1 VIGFL
6 TGTLVEKDPQR
17 LLIDVHGV
25 GYEVET
31 PMSTFLALP
40 PAGSSLR
47 LRIHQVLRE
56 DASLLFGFGSED
68 ERSLFRA
75 LLKVN
80 GVGPRMALAILS
92 GVTADAFQLAVAT
105 EDLASLTRIPGVGRK
120 TAERLLIEMRDYFK
134 ALPVAQGGLAEAPT
148 PRSEALHA
156 LLALGYKPP
165 EAQRMLDAVASE
177 GSSTED
183 LIRAALQGA
192 AAKQGRS

>member
-6 TGTLVEKDPQR
+6 AGTLVEKDPQR

-31 PMSTFLALP
+31 PMSTFLSLP
-40 PAGSSLR
+40 PAGSALR

-56 DASLLFGFGSED
+56 DASLLFGFASDD

-92 GVTADAFQLAVAT
+92 GVNVDAFRLAVAT
-105 EDLASLTRIPGVGRK
+105 DDLDALTRIPGVGRK
-120 TAERLLIEMRDYFK
+120 TAERLLVEMRDYFK
-134 ALPVAQGGLAEAPT
+134 TLPVAKGGLAEAPT

-156 LLALGYKPP
+156 LLALGYKAP
-165 EAQRMLDAVASE
+165 EAQRMLDAVTGE
-177 GSSTED
+177 DHSTED
-183 LIRAALQGA
+183 LIRAALQGV
-192 AAKQGRS
+192 AAKQARP

>member
-1 VIGFL
+1 MIGFL
-6 TGTLVEKDPQR
+6 TGILVEKDPQR
-17 LLIDVHGV
+17 LLIDVQGV

-92 GVTADAFQLAVAT
+92 GVTVDAFQVAVAT
-105 EDLASLTRIPGVGRK
+105 EDLAMMTRIPGVGRK
-120 TAERLLIEMRDYFK
+120 TAERLLVEMRDYFK
-134 ALPVAQGGLAEAPT
+134 ALPVAKGGLAQAPT

-156 LLALGYKPP
+156 LVALGYKPP
-165 EAQRMLDAVASE
+165 EAQRMLDAVTGE
-177 GSSTED
+177 GHSTED
-183 LIRAALQGA
+183 LIRTALQGA
-192 AAKQGRS
+192 ATKQGRP

>member
-6 TGTLVEKDPQR
+6 TGILVEKDPQR
-17 LLIDVHGV
+17 LLIDVQGV

-92 GVTADAFQLAVAT
+92 GVAVDAFQVAVAT
-105 EDLASLTRIPGVGRK
+105 EDLAMMTRIPGVGRK
-120 TAERLLIEMRDYFK
+120 TAERLLVEMRDYFK
-134 ALPVAQGGLAEAPT
+134 ALPVAKGGLAQAPT
-148 PRSEALHA
+148 PHSESLHA
-156 LLALGYKPP
+156 LVALGYKPP
-165 EAQRMLDAVASE
+165 EAQRMLDAVTGE
-177 GSSTED
+177 GHSTED

-192 AAKQGRS
+192 ATKQGRQ